1 MTPREALDALLGLVD
16 SMKCAGCDG
25 RGVVSIAR
33 LDRFGEPIREDH
45 ACSMCCGDGADARAI
60 AARPAL
66 ETLAGCV
73 VVSRESFD
81 AFRATL
87 KFIEGY
93 WGECDDGD
101 DEENSKY
108 LKIVKPVEDRLR
120 SAIAEAEDGLK

>member
-1 MTPREALDALLGLVD
+1 MTPREALVVQRGLVD

-73 VVSRESFD
+73 VVSRETAQLLVVAAKTTLEEPLQERWCRD
-81 AFRATL
+81 LRA
-87 KFIEGY
+87 
-93 WGECDDGD
+93 
-101 DEENSKY
+101 S
-108 LKIVKPVEDRLR
+108 
-120 SAIAEAEDGLK
+120 IAEAEEALR